1 MNTPA
6 ASENGS
12 GERGLRRGAPHPRLP
27 STREGQLHRSYIRRG
42 RGKQVAAARRKLSAL
57 VERVGVERVGVLTVT
72 TPDECLSSAE
82 FQRRWHSFRTHVLS
96 KWLSPGVWVRER
108 QPRTGNWHAHAL
120 VDSGFDIQTG
130 FPFEEVKRDD
140 YRNVK
145 SELRRLWKR
154 LREQA
159 VRYGFGRTQV
169 LPIDEQRGGVVAAVH
184 YLTGYLS
191 KSFSSEKLLG
201 EEKGRLLGT
210 WGLRGMDLLYPDY
223 GAISPS
229 RTRRAR

>member
-1 MNTPA
+1 V
-6 ASENGS
+6 
-12 GERGLRRGAPHPRLP
+12 
-27 STREGQLHRSYIRRG
+27 I
-42 RGKQVAAARRKLSAL
+42 AARRNLSAL
-57 VERVGVERVGVLTVT
+57 VERVGVERVGVLTIT

-82 FQRRWHSFRTHVLS
+82 FQRRWHSFRTHALS
-96 KWLSPGVWVRER
+96 KWLGPGMWVRER

-120 VDSGFDIQTG
+120 VDVGFDIQTE
-130 FPFEEVKRDD
+130 FPFEDVKQGN

-145 SELRRLWKR
+145 AELRRLWKR

-159 VRYGFGRTQV
+159 IRYGFGRTQL

-191 KSFSSEKLLG
+191 KSFSSEKLVG
-201 EEKGRLLGT
+201 EEKSRLVGM
-210 WGLRGMDLLYPDY
+210 WGLRGMDLAYPDH

-229 RTRRAR
+229 RKKRAR